1 MVTLPSIRDFHCPL
15 NMMGTCALK
24 KSRLEYPFAFE
35 RRYRAFFCA
44 QAHVVFWACTRPG
57 AAAKWQLTLT
67 QKARDV
73 LGAVRGCFYTHH
85 SAIAGGDQ

>member
-35 RRYRAFFCA
+35 RRYRAFF
-44 QAHVVFWACTRPG
+44 VRRRTSFWACTRPG

-73 LGAVRGCFYTHH
+73 LGAVRVV
-85 SAIAGGDQ
+85 S